1 MLRWKSSLKP
11 AAAASADIALE
22 ASAVTTATSFS
33 TPTNVDVNI
42 PAVSTN
48 DILIL
53 FVSTDSPEDP
63 TSSPPSGWTK
73 IAEQDGINSFD
84 STVAAYWK
92 RASSGSTATTET
104 WSSFFPEGAKYYIWV
119 GAYSGCVNS
128 GSPVDAYG
136 TAALG
141 HSSSWSVN
149 VTTTVTDTMI
159 VTVSGTTHT
168 AVTQTWTDGTE
179 LIDTAYQS
187 GACVSIN
194 EKLEAT
200 SGAKTRTSTPSP
212 STSASMIAVALK
224 KPAVV
229 LTPDFD
235 ENFEGTGT
243 PTSWS
248 TTIVGSGTVD
258 YDYTTDPGTGSK
270 SLEVITSGGDSYS
283 EVDLG
288 SVYGKFELI
297 FQNKVFS
304 GASNRNWISGS
315 KLSSYST
322 NESFSVGFVD
332 GWNYGLLHGANKL
345 TRSTTAVA
353 IGDWHWVKL
362 FVDYANTAVTLT
374 ISASSDFSSPDVASS
389 TSFSFNAA
397 FSGVRYLK
405 FGGNNRAMSVWVDE
419 FSAYD
424 L

>member
-1 MLRWKSSLKP
+1 M
-11 AAAASADIALE
+11 E
-22 ASAVTTATSFS
+22 FF
-33 TPTNVDVNI
+33 VNRRK
-42 PAVSTN
+42 A
-48 DILIL
+48 
-53 FVSTDSPEDP
+53 F
-63 TSSPPSGWTK
+63 
-73 IAEQDGINSFD
+73 Q
-84 STVAAYWK
+84 
-92 RASSGSTATTET
+92 
-104 WSSFFPEGAKYYIWV
+104 GA
-119 GAYSGCVNS
+119 
-128 GSPVDAYG
+128 
-136 TAALG
+136 
-141 HSSSWSVN
+141 
-149 VTTTVTDTMI
+149 
-159 VTVSGTTHT
+159 
-168 AVTQTWTDGTE
+168 
-179 LIDTAYQS
+179 
-187 GACVSIN
+187 
-194 EKLEAT
+194 
-200 SGAKTRTSTPSP
+200 
-212 STSASMIAVALK
+212 
-224 KPAVV
+224 V

-405 FGGNNRAMSVWVDE
+405 FGGRNRSMSVWVDE
-419 FSAYD
+419 FSAYN